1 MEVHHGGVLL
11 GNGPQRVYMDEKLDW
26 FDSCDADTWSSLCID
41 DCLGQ
46 LGIKTRVSS
55 QKVHWL
61 LPGKD
66 IANGLRVVCTDID
79 TNIMVSVIDMVKNL
93 VIYVDQDDLL
103 DGVNWYDLVSN
114 PNANVPKETRVDN
127 TSRDADNAAAV

>member
-1 MEVHHGGVLL
+1 
-11 GNGPQRVYMDEKLDW
+11 
-26 FDSCDADTWSSLCID
+26 
-41 DCLGQ
+41 
-46 LGIKTRVSS
+46 
-55 QKVHWL
+55 
-61 LPGKD
+61 
-66 IANGLRVVCTDID
+66 
-79 TNIMVSVIDMVKNL
+79 MVSVIDMVKNL